1 MSIRNFICLI
11 LSLVNYWLGKFNIAL
26 ARNMNTWL
34 TENLKLISL
43 QSGGSSALIDYEWNG
58 ECLITGI
65 VLLVFASVL
74 YVVCNK

>member
-11 LSLVNYWLGKFNIAL
+11 LSLVNYWLGKF
-26 ARNMNTWL
+26 NTWL